1 MRPCACGVKGLDVS
15 RSKTSNGQPPNPTGG
30 RATKDGGGAPPAK
43 QRKPRLSGNVL
54 PAWIA
59 EHIQEGPGDP
69 KGALLRAAAELM
81 AERSPSDVTLR
92 EIAARAGVNYGL
104 IHRHYGTK
112 DRLLV
117 EIFQEFTDYGAE
129 QIRSSSTIHE
139 AIRRTF
145 TLDSGGFARILA
157 WVALDGVSAEKTFA
171 DTSGMA
177 VFQDLIVKEW
187 ERGKG
192 PQRRDQFDPRVVSS
206 FVMLMISIWDFYA
219 PYMQQVDDWGDRD
232 LADAHVEVLEL
243 MQTLVSAAAPVAP
256 AKKAR
261 TRRIEKLPTSHR
273 TET

>member
-1 MRPCACGVKGLDVS
+1 MSPPTTSPRSPQS
-15 RSKTSNGQPPNPTGG
+15 RAQSPSKTDAV
-30 RATKDGGGAPPAK
+30 RRRK
-43 QRKPRLSGNVL
+43 KPRPSGNAL

-59 EHIQEGPGDP
+59 EHIAHGPDDP
-69 KGALLRAAAELM
+69 KAALLRAAAELM

-104 IHRHYGTK
+104 IHRHYRTK
-112 DRLLV
+112 DRLLL

-129 QIRSSSTIHE
+129 QIRSSETIHE

-157 WVALDGVSAEKTFA
+157 WVALDGVPAEKTFQ

-177 VFQDLIVKEW
+177 VFQNLIVEEW
-187 ERGKG
+187 ERGQG
-192 PQRRDQFDPRVVSS
+192 PQRRERFDPRIVSS

-232 LADAHVEVLEL
+232 LDDVHAEVLEL
-243 MQTLVSAAAPVAP
+243 MQVLVSASAPLKRTKKSRATTTAA
-256 AKKAR
+256 AKKSSAKR
-261 TRRIEKLPTSHR
+261 SSKE
-273 TET
+273 

>member
-1 MRPCACGVKGLDVS
+1 MPHRA
-15 RSKTSNGQPPNPTGG
+15 TSNRRSRGSDNDQPGG
-30 RATKDGGGAPPAK
+30 TDGARPSSK
-43 QRKPRLSGNVL
+43 RPRPSSDVL
-54 PAWIA
+54 PGWIA
-59 EHIQEGPGDP
+59 EHVEHGRDDP

-104 IHRHYGTK
+104 IHRHYRTK

-129 QIRSSSTIHE
+129 QIRSSTTIHE

-157 WVALDGVSAEKTFA
+157 WVALDGVPAENTFE

-177 VFQDLIVKEW
+177 VFQDLIVRAW
-187 ERGKG
+187 EHGTD
-192 PQRRDQFDPRVVSS
+192 PQRRDRFDPRVVSS
-206 FVMLMISIWDFYA
+206 FVRLMISIWDFYA

-243 MQTLVSAAAPVAP
+243 MQTLVSAAAPKQPATRQRSARP
-256 AKKAR
+256 AAKKKKPAAKR
-261 TRRIEKLPTSHR
+261 SPKG
-273 TET
+273 